1 MQGVLTQASRR
12 RRRVKVAAVVVI
24 VLLVGAVVVK
34 KTLLNDTVHQ
44 LSTDEALRRFR
55 EQAGST
61 TSAAGGGDH
70 AGSTSSTSIP
80 AVLQALPTPGVYLYS
95 TAGLES
101 IDAVG
106 GSTHRYPEQT
116 TITVVHDGCGVS
128 LRWDALKERREQWM
142 LCLEDDGIALAPEGQ
157 AFHEFFGQTR
167 TEDLTCDRSVV
178 VLPADGAARPP
189 VALSCLLGENTWLPS
204 WEVLER
210 SRLTVGATVV
220 PVQHVRMTIS
230 DNDHYY
236 EHYTMD
242 WYLDERGLPIQV
254 RVQKESLSDT
264 AYGDVLY
271 TEVYGLDLLSLSPLR

>member
-1 MQGVLTQASRR
+1 M
-12 RRRVKVAAVVVI
+12 KVAAVVVI
-24 VLLVGAVVVK
+24 LLLVGAVVVK
-34 KTLLNDTVHQ
+34 KTLLNDAVHQ

-55 EQAGST
+55 EQAGSS

-70 AGSTSSTSIP
+70 GSSSSTTAP
-80 AVLQALPTPGVYLYS
+80 AVLQALPAPGVYLYS

-116 TITVVHDGCGVS
+116 TITVVHEGCGVS
-128 LRWDALKERREQWM
+128 LRWDALKERRERWM

-178 VLPADGAARPP
+178 VLPVDGATRPP
-189 VALSCLLGENTWLPS
+189 VTLSCLLGESTWLPS

-210 SRLTVGATVV
+210 ARLTVGATVV
-220 PVQHVRMTIS
+220 PVQHVRMTIN

-242 WYLDERGLPIQV
+242 WYLDDRGLPIQV

-264 AYGDVLY
+264 AYGDVVY
-271 TEVYGLDLLSLSPLR
+271 TEMYGLDLLSLSPLR